1 MSSYRMD
8 KIQFSSNLPNFI
20 NVKND
25 TGSITVSGTVAAS
38 STSFFNGTITLS
50 SRSNF
55 FSLYAVSSYTGNKYS
70 INNVGSVYLSYANA
84 SAFDQLFV
92 YSTFVGNNL
101 NITLYVNN
109 SGASPVTLIPQTYTF
124 TAVEYQLPF

>member
-25 TGSITVSGTVAAS
+25 TCTITVSGTVAA
-38 STSFFNGTITLS
+38 TGISFFNGTISLS

-55 FSLYAVSSYTGNKYS
+55 FSLYAVDSYTGNKYAV
-70 INNVGSVYLSYANA
+70 NNVGSLFFSYANV
-84 SAFDQLFV
+84 SSDQLFV
-92 YSTFVGNNL
+92 YTTFVGNNL
-101 NITLYVNN
+101 NITLYVEN
-109 SGASPVTLIPQTYTF
+109 SGSSPVTLISQTYTF

>member
-25 TGSITVSGTVAAS
+25 TGTITVSGTVGVGA
-38 STSFFNGTITLS
+38 TFFSGTISLS

-55 FSLYAVSSYTGNKYS
+55 FTLYAVDSYTGNKYAV
-70 INNVGSVYLSYANA
+70 NNVGSLYLSYSPATA
-84 SAFDQLFV
+84 LDQLFL
-92 YSTFVGNNL
+92 YTTYVGNNL
-101 NITLYVNN
+101 NIFLYVVNN
-109 SGASPVTLIPQTYTF
+109 NAIPITLISQTYTF

>member
-25 TGSITVSGTVAAS
+25 TCTITVSGTVAA
-38 STSFFNGTITLS
+38 TGISFFNGTISLS

-55 FSLYAVSSYTGNKYS
+55 FSLYAVDSYTCNKYAV
-70 INNVGSVYLSYANA
+70 NNVGSLFFSYANV
-84 SAFDQLFV
+84 SSDQLFV
-92 YSTFVGNNL
+92 YTTFVGNNL
-101 NITLYVNN
+101 NITLYVEN
-109 SGASPVTLIPQTYTF
+109 SGSSPVTLISQTYTF